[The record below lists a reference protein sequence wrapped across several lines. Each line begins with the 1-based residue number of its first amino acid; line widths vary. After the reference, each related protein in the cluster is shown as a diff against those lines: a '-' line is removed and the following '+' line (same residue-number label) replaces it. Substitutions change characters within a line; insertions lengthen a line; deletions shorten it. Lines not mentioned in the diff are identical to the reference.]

1 MTPEDLR
8 RASRVMLF
16 VDASA
21 AHIDDA
27 EIERLAAGLRAMADA
42 KPNAIGVACSVC
54 GEWQRN
60 TRSGMVCKNGHGG
73 APGVNK
79 RLYTT
84 PQRPQWVG
92 LTEDE
97 RQAISLQ
104 VIREDSGLP
113 WRDAMATAI
122 DSALRAKNGGA
133 A

>member
-8 RASRVMLF
+8 K
-16 VDASA
+16 A
-21 AHIDDA
+21 ADILDTTDFGMGY
-27 EIERLAAGLRAMADA
+27 AAGLRAMADA
-42 KPNAIGVACSVC
+42 EPVHVATVAEVHMSRYTL
-54 GEWQRN
+54 EWA
-60 TRSGMVCKNGHGG
+60 NGPLPEGT
-73 APGVNK
+73 K
-79 RLYTT
+79 LYAT

-104 VIREDSGLP
+104 VIREDSGVA

-122 DSALRAKNGGA
+122 ESALRAKNGGA